1 MFPECWLFF
10 SQTKFF
16 LFPVLSGKSWRTLTL
31 QHISKDTRQKASV
44 RSSLTKI
51 SLPVAVRS
59 AVLWQLSNVSVEQ
72 PQRSGAERSGGK
84 CQTKPHNCC
93 ALTHS
98 YARFI
103 SLIDINRTAHE
114 MPNISRLQIFSS
126 EIVIFT
132 LRPSHDLNLGYK
144 MWFISSEW
152 LLARVSK
159 LKLNRHASDMK
170 PGLYFNTCA
179 AVWRVHHSHE
189 GRDYNQRWACLSLAV
204 WARWRQG
211 WVWDS
216 VTYKVDPMLAAG
228 RENTS
233 HSCESPVATTYR
245 PAWIHSAI
253 YQSHQQ
259 KPEGRCAACY
269 LTWLSGSSS
278 AHYCTQ
284 THSPVMIYC
293 LSAYGITLEPSGQT
307 AARCFMEENSAEH
320 TPNWSPWVAAAS
332 SGRQMD

>member
-1 MFPECWLFF
+1 MACAPLPRGLGLQSRMSMFNF
-10 SQTKFF
+10 
-16 LFPVLSGKSWRTLTL
+16 G
-31 QHISKDTRQKASV
+31 
-44 RSSLTKI
+44 
-51 SLPVAVRS
+51 
-59 AVLWQLSNVSVEQ
+59 
-72 PQRSGAERSGGK
+72 
-84 CQTKPHNCC
+84 
-93 ALTHS
+93 
-98 YARFI
+98 
-103 SLIDINRTAHE
+103 
-114 MPNISRLQIFSS
+114 
-126 EIVIFT
+126 
-132 LRPSHDLNLGYK
+132 
-144 MWFISSEW
+144 
-152 LLARVSK
+152 
-159 LKLNRHASDMK
+159 
-170 PGLYFNTCA
+170 
-179 AVWRVHHSHE
+179 
-189 GRDYNQRWACLSLAV
+189 V

-259 KPEGRCAACY
+259 KPAGRCAACY

-293 LSAYGITLEPSGQT
+293 LSACGITLEPSSQT

-320 TPNWSPWVAAAS
+320 TPHWSSWVAAAS
-332 SGRQMD
+332 SGRQMDWIFCLFGYFAYFWFLLFLFWRLSL